1 LEILLNDYSTILMRI
16 EQSVKTLDKKCLN
29 KRYDGFIQDI
39 SGIQSDLIMLSHWI
53 GEEQV
58 KQSQYLNRS
67 KV

>member
-1 LEILLNDYSTILMRI
+1 MRI

-29 KRYDGFIQDI
+29 SKYDGFIQDI

>member
-1 LEILLNDYSTILMRI
+1 MRI

-39 SGIQSDLIMLSHWI
+39 GGIQSDLIMLSHWI